1 MIRVNNNKH
10 LSIIFIYNEI
20 KKNSILKSTHRL
32 YTVNQRV

>member
-20 KKNSILKSTHRL
+20 KKKFNFKNNTH
-32 YTVNQRV
+32 VIHC

>member
-20 KKNSILKSTHRL
+20 KIFIRFKINTQFIHC
-32 YTVNQRV
+32 